1 MCMPYFALHKI
12 NENGFTLWLV
22 KNLFRLLDSQSETNL
37 RSRRLEVKGARK
49 NGVCE
54 GDTQRE
60 RDRCFYLLS
69 ESAKNSSWLI
79 GFRGDKCLP

>member
-22 KNLFRLLDSQSETNL
+22 KNLICLLDSQSETNL

-69 ESAKNSSWLI
+69 EKAKNSSWLI
-79 GFRGDKCLP
+79 GSRGDKCLP

>member
-1 MCMPYFALHKI
+1 MISQKRIIC
-12 NENGFTLWLV
+12 
-22 KNLFRLLDSQSETNL
+22 LLDSQSETNL
-37 RSRRLEVKGARK
+37 RSRCLEVKGARK

-54 GDTQRE
+54 GDTQEE

-79 GFRGDKCLP
+79 GSRGEKCLP